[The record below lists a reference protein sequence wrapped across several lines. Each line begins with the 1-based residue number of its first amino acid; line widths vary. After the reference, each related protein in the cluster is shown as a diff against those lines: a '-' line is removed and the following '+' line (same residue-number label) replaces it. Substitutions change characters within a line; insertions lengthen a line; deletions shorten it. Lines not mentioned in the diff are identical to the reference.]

1 MYLPKNI
8 RHLRKEKLL
17 GQEQLANILGYKSY
31 TTIQKWETG
40 ASEPPLKQVKKMA
53 DLFGVDIDDMA
64 KRDLSLPSFESER
77 TILRVD
83 EKRLLENYNHLNA
96 YGKERAY
103 EYIEDLTVNEKYT
116 EERSLDSKGTG

>member
-8 RHLRKEKLL
+8 RYLRKEKLL

>member
-8 RHLRKEKLL
+8 RYLRKEKLL

-53 DLFGVDIDDMA
+53 DLFGVDIDDMT